1 MGNCCN
7 VENMS
12 PDSEINKCNSIE
24 ELIELLKNRIEEF
37 KIEQQQIQDYLDK
50 KRNDIEFF
58 DEKSLGEDDI
68 KMRKEFL
75 SQLIL
80 VYTKVAK
87 ILAKNNEM
95 NVEELKYYLE
105 KISEKYNLCYDKY
118 NDLDKEYINFQ
129 QYTDKYKDTPL

>member
-1 MGNCCN
+1 MGNCCIG
-7 VENMS
+7 ESML
-12 PDSEINKCNSIE
+12 PDPEINKCNSID
-24 ELIELLKNRIEEF
+24 ELLELLKKRIEEF
-37 KIEQQQIQDYLDK
+37 KTEQQQIQDYLDG
-50 KRNDIEFF
+50 KRKDIEFF
-58 DEKSLGEDDI
+58 DEKSLRKDDI

-95 NVEELKYYLE
+95 NVEELKCYIE

-118 NDLDKEYINFQ
+118 NDLQKEFINFQ
-129 QYTDKYKDTPL
+129 EYTDKYKEAPI